1 MREIFKSGSVG
12 GAPGNRCFYLE
23 TGRLTAPVNCV
34 VRGRKDNIMRIF
46 GFLKK
51 HFDESEKTDQ
61 KNGLSVREAEAISRE
76 FGKFLAEELPVIK
89 DAELL
94 PHTKEKIMEALNIS
108 IQQFRKQTDFDTSK
122 MLNALE
128 TCRQVLSTF
137 AKIDSCDQEA
147 VSYFN
152 QFSNVK
158 LVPEERK
165 GECID
170 LITKYM
176 KQGMVGQ

>member
-1 MREIFKSGSVG
+1 MGLF
-12 GAPGNRCFYLE
+12 
-23 TGRLTAPVNCV
+23 
-34 VRGRKDNIMRIF
+34 D
-46 GFLKK
+46 FLKK
-51 HFDESEKTDQ
+51 YFAASEETNQ
-61 KNGLSVREAEAISRE
+61 KKGLSVREAEAISRE

-89 DAELL
+89 DEDLL
-94 PHTKEKIMEALNIS
+94 PYPKENIMEALNIS
-108 IQQFRKQTDFDTSK
+108 MQRFRKQTDFDVSK
-122 MLNALE
+122 MMNSLE

-158 LVPEERK
+158 AVSEERK